1 MLYICVF
8 YNFFTSIFSNFLII
22 FLIFS
27 KMIFEILLPKYS
39 IFCSEYF
46 KYHIQKSEF
55 RIDKINHQDPS
66 FKVFKI

>member
-1 MLYICVF
+1 
-8 YNFFTSIFSNFLII
+8 
-22 FLIFS
+22 
-27 KMIFEILLPKYS
+27 MIFEILLPNYS